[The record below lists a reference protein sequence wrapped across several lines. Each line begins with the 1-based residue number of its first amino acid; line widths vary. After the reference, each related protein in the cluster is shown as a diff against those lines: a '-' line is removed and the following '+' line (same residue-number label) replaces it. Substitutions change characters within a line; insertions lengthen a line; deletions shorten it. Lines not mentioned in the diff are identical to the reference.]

1 MKFISVLLV
10 GFLACYFMMK
20 KKDNIPTKIKTQIHQ
35 AAEETTIQPKVVK
48 HLAGKMDLPANS
60 ALPSLEP
67 SLAAE
72 TKVTNSEQS
81 EDVIKKTKIQFS
93 LEDIMQLEK
102 YWHDLHYDI
111 QVSKEERGWR
121 VKTLAPDS
129 LFAARGLTEG
139 QLITYDSIRTLEDEE
154 NSNLPNRISAILD
167 QVSVQ

>member
-1 MKFISVLLV
+1 MKFISGLLV
-10 GFLACYFMMK
+10 GFLACYIMMK
-20 KKDNIPTKIKTQIHQ
+20 KDNFPTKTKTQIDQ
-35 AAEETTIQPKVVK
+35 AAEEATIQPKVVK

-60 ALPSLEP
+60 ALPSWKP
-67 SLAAE
+67 QLAAE
-72 TKVTNSEQS
+72 TKVTNSEQA
-81 EDVIKKTKIQFS
+81 EDLIKKTKIQFS
-93 LEDIMQLEK
+93 VQDIVQLEK

-139 QLITYDSIRTLEDEE
+139 QLITYDSIRTLGDEE